1 MALKKGTIQKHPYR
15 AIKIDLSFKNKK
27 TNAAFCVL
35 FAFVFCFCLLLF
47 AFKYFYK
54 ALSFD
59 CRLVLIL
66 RTKRINLE
74 IIVIRYCDGI
84 DFFPFITKYNLAR
97 ILVYKP

>member
-1 MALKKGTIQKHPYR
+1 MALKKGPTQKHPYR

-35 FAFVFCFCLLLF
+35 FAFVFCFCLLLRTF
-47 AFKYFYK
+47 MHFTKHYRFKY
-54 ALSFD
+54 
-59 CRLVLIL
+59 RLEQKL

-74 IIVIRYCDGI
+74 IIVIRHCDGI